1 MRLLL
6 LLLLLSFEAGAA
18 TWYVT
23 ATGAGS
29 TNGTSLDNAYAGFAD
44 AWALPGDIDDGDT
57 LCIVGTFTGA
67 AQSQVGGGSPW
78 MIRVLDGGVDGQPI
92 TLDGDCDGDGV
103 RAKLDGADEVAVGI
117 KMDTT
122 AEMPKYINVRD
133 LEITGMTSAG
143 ISAFRTAATD
153 ELVDQFH
160 TYEGLWIHDSNIGF
174 TSRGGSITLNDS
186 IIEDVQDDAV
196 FHRGADFWS
205 DGLTTRRY
213 SLGTDTGDGI
223 QIAGGPAD
231 RWRITNYT
239 SVDTRDK
246 KQGLIVAGVTDG
258 GDGGLLEN
266 FDITGVPGGTV
277 SNGVYVTG
285 TGTVVRRGIV
295 RGFKRGVDIESSADA
310 DGVTVSSVISVG
322 ATESGFHVPVGAG
335 ADNSFT
341 HVVASGAEDG
351 IKIESTAAQS
361 VQNSVAIGA
370 SGCGI
375 DLAVGS
381 ATETFNDAHGN
392 GTNFCAGGSS
402 TAAGTGSISVDPQF
416 IGGPNPTTAEGFKPN
431 CLTSPLKD
439 AGTDVGAYQDF
450 TGRYFTGAREIGAYA
465 CQGGTPRP
473 TPTARPEI
481 TARPDNT
488 ARPTADARP

>member
-1 MRLLL
+1 MKLFISLILLVL
-6 LLLLLSFEAGAA
+6 FALPAWGA

-23 ATGAGS
+23 PTGAGS
-29 TNGTSLDNAYAGFAD
+29 ANGTSLDNAYAGFAD

-57 LCIVGTFTGA
+57 LCIVDTFTGA

-160 TYEGLWIHDSNIGF
+160 LYEGLWIHDSNIGF
-174 TSRGGSITLNDS
+174 TSRGGRITLNDS

-196 FHRGADFWS
+196 FHRGADFSS
-205 DGLTTRRY
+205 DGLIARRF

-223 QIAGGPAD
+223 QIAGGPGD
-231 RWRITNYT
+231 GFRVTNYT
-239 SVDTRDK
+239 CVDTRDK
-246 KQGLIVAGVTDG
+246 KQCFIIAGVTDG
-258 GDGGLLEN
+258 GDDGLLED
-266 FDITGVPGGTV
+266 FDFTGVDGGTV

-285 TGTVVRRGIV
+285 TGSTVRRGIV
-295 RGFKRGVDIESSADA
+295 RGFNRGVDIESSADA
-310 DGVTVSSVISVG
+310 DGVSVSSVISVG
-322 ATESGFHVPVGAG
+322 ATEYGFHIPVGAG
-335 ADNSFT
+335 SGNAFT

-361 VQNSVAIGA
+361 VQNSIAIGA

-381 ATETFNDAHGN
+381 ATEDHNDSYDN

-402 TAAGTGSISVDPQF
+402 TDAGTGSFSLDPLF
-416 IGGPNPTTAEGFKPN
+416 IGGPNPTTADGFRLKPN
-431 CLTSPLKD
+431 SPLI
-439 AGTDVGAYQDF
+439 GTGDIGAKYDYDNKRCGNPSNIGVFCSVYQD
-450 TGRYFTGAREIGAYA
+450 TRSSYSIRTDY
-465 CQGGTPRP
+465 
-473 TPTARPEI
+473 
-481 TARPDNT
+481 
-488 ARPTADARP
+488 

>member
-1 MRLLL
+1 MMYRATKALLL
-6 LLLLLSFEAGAA
+6 VLFALPAWGA

-29 TNGTSLDNAYAGFAD
+29 TDGTSLDNAFAGFAD
-44 AWALPGDIDDGDT
+44 AWATAADIDDADT

-103 RAKLDGADEVAVGI
+103 LAKLDGAGEVAVGI

-122 AEMPKYINVRD
+122 AEMPKYITVRN
-133 LEITGMTSAG
+133 LEITGMTSAA
-143 ISAFRTAATD
+143 ISAFRTAAVD

-174 TSRGGSITLNDS
+174 TSRGGHITLNNS

-196 FHRGADFWS
+196 FHRGVDFWS
-205 DGLTTRRY
+205 DGLIARRF

-223 QIAGGPAD
+223 QIAGGPGD
-231 RWRITNYT
+231 RFHVTNYT
-239 SVDTRDK
+239 CVDTRDK
-246 KQGLIVAGVTDG
+246 KQCFIIAGVTDG
-258 GDGGLLEN
+258 GDGGLLED
-266 FDITGVPGGTV
+266 FDFTGVPGGTV

-295 RGFKRGVDIESSADA
+295 RGFNRGVDIESSADA
-310 DGVTVSSVISVG
+310 DGVSVSSVISVG
-322 ATESGFHVPVGAG
+322 ATEYGFHIPVGAG
-335 ADNSFT
+335 AGNSFT
-341 HVVASGAEDG
+341 NVVVRGAEDG

-361 VQNSVAIGA
+361 VLNSVAIGA

-381 ATETFNDAHGN
+381 ATEAYNDAHGN

-402 TAAGTGSISVDPQF
+402 TAVGTGSISVNPQF
-416 IGGPNPTTAEGFKPN
+416 IGGTSPTTAEGFRLMSISPN
-431 CLTSPLKD
+431 
-439 AGTDVGAYQDF
+439 VGAGSPNGAKYDYDNIRCGNPSNIGAFCTTYQD
-450 TGRYFTGAREIGAYA
+450 TRSSYSIRTDY
-465 CQGGTPRP
+465 
-473 TPTARPEI
+473 
-481 TARPDNT
+481 
-488 ARPTADARP
+488 